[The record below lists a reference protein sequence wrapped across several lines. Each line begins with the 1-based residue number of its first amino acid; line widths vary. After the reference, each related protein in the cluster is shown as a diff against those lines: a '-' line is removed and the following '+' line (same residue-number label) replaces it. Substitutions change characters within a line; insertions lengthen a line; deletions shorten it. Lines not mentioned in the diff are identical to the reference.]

1 MQEFEPLMKLGKHKE
16 AEAVLDRALS
26 ELGIGAA
33 PKAGAQADPNPRPA
47 SK

>member
-1 MQEFEPLMKLGKHKE
+1 MQRGKHKE

-33 PKAGAQADPNPRPA
+33 PKAGAQVDPHPHPA